1 MYYDLSTLI
10 LVDIWA
16 VFSSLLLEI
25 MLLYALLQMPPSA
38 KMQASLMGIWTFTLQ
53 SNAKLLSKVV
63 VINYT
68 LSSSIVHCTI
78 PWLSELIKLFWEVN
92 LLGRHLW
99 FQCAFLRLQMKLDII
114 LYIYELFVCVKYQF
128 MAVAHFPTGFL
139 SFSYRSVV
147 YYTYLILI
155 LCHFC
160 MFQVC
165 FPTLGLVFPL
175 PLWYRLMNRS
185 SYFIHTY

>member
-1 MYYDLSTLI
+1 MSSDLSTLI

-16 VFSSLLLEI
+16 VFSFLLLEI

-63 VINYT
+63 INYT

-78 PWLSELIKLFWEVN
+78 PWLKELIKLFWEVN

-128 MAVAHFPTGFL
+128 MAVLIFL
-139 SFSYRSVV
+139 LDFCHS
-147 YYTYLILI
+147 LIDL
-155 LCHFC
+155 
-160 MFQVC
+160 
-165 FPTLGLVFPL
+165 
-175 PLWYRLMNRS
+175 
-185 SYFIHTY
+185 